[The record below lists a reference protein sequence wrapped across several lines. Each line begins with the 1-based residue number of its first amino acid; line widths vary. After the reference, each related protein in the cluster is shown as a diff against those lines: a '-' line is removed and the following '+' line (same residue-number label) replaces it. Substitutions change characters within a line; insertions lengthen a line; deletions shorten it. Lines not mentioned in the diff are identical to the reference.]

1 MHNYLD
7 DLNVVK
13 DILIDNKVI
22 LSPTDTV
29 WGLGCS
35 ALSRIAVQK
44 IFDIKKRDA
53 DKPCILLV
61 HNISLLKKCIK
72 EIHPRIE
79 TLIHYHQR
87 PLSVIYEASEYLPS
101 YLSSADN
108 TVAIR
113 VTKKPM
119 LVDLISMLDHPLV
132 STSANVQGQETPQI
146 FSQVESDVIEKVD
159 YIFNEGRQLKEKN
172 PASMLIKFDEEGE
185 LIFLRK

>member
-13 DILIDNKVI
+13 DMLINHKVI

-35 ALSRIAVQK
+35 ALSQQGVTK
-44 IFDIKKRDA
+44 IFDIKKRDT

-61 HNISLLKKCIK
+61 QSLEMLKKYIK

-79 TLIHYHQR
+79 TLIHFHQR
-87 PLSVIYEASEYLPS
+87 PLSVIYEANDNLPS
-101 YLSSADN
+101 YLSSATN

-113 VTKKPM
+113 VTKHPM
-119 LVDLISMLDHPLV
+119 LVKLISKLGHPLL
-132 STSANVQGQETPQI
+132 STSANIQGEPTPQL
-146 FSQVESDVIEKVD
+146 FSQIDSNVIEKVD
-159 YIFNEGRQLKEKN
+159 YVFNEGRKITTTN
-172 PASMLIKFDEEGE
+172 PPSMLIKFDEEGE

>member
-13 DILIDNKVI
+13 DILIENKII

-35 ALSRIAVQK
+35 AYSKIAVDK
-44 IFDIKKRDA
+44 IYDIKNRDA
-53 DKPCILLV
+53 DKPLILLV
-61 HNISLLKKCIK
+61 HNIQLLKQYIK

-79 TLIHYHQR
+79 TLIHFHQR
-87 PLSVIYEASEYLPS
+87 PLSVIYEANENLPTYLTS
-101 YLSSADN
+101 DYN

-113 VTKKPM
+113 VTKHPL
-119 LVDLISMLDHPLV
+119 LVDLISALGHPLV
-132 STSANVQGQETPQI
+132 STSANIQGEPAPQL
-146 FSQVESDVIEKVD
+146 FSQVESNVIEKVD
-159 YIFNEGRQLKEKN
+159 YVFNEGRQLKETN
-172 PASMLIKFDEEGE
+172 PPSMLIKFDEDGE